1 MRQVQSQPAVS
12 GRRQIGFRVAATLIS
27 ITLFLV
33 VAEVG
38 LRLFATDIGMLMRLF
53 EKTDD
58 PRPYALRPDAL
69 VEFSGLNAP
78 LGRTILWQVN
88 SQGLRDDRTIAPRS
102 DRFRIATAGDSEA
115 FGWSVAL
122 EETVQRRM
130 EAIDDRVEVLNLAI
144 PGYNVADS
152 NEHLEQNL
160 ASFDPD
166 LVIFLATKNDFDPSL
181 EVGTI
186 YSKARILMWL
196 RLLYQMSQTSER
208 KALRRSPE
216 RKRFFANELDRMIRH
231 CERLGVPLIIGF
243 TKWKNREDLQDHLSP
258 DSWLATH
265 PDGQGDDGFSVR
277 LVNVDGQ
284 IYDIPDVDNHLS
296 ATAYGVMSELFC
308 RVISGSEQ
316 GDRCIPP
323 GWTPQS
329 R

>member
-1 MRQVQSQPAVS
+1 MSRVESQPAAS
-12 GRRQIGFRVAATLIS
+12 GQRQIGFRVAATLIS

-33 VAEVG
+33 VAEIG
-38 LRLFATDIGMLMRLF
+38 LRLFAPDIGVLMRLF

-69 VEFSGLNAP
+69 VEFSGLGSP

-88 SQGLRDDRTIAPRS
+88 SQGLRADRPIAPRS
-102 DRFRIATAGDSEA
+102 DRFRIATAGDSET

-122 EETVQRRM
+122 EETFQRRM
-130 EAIDDRVEVLNLAI
+130 EAIDDRIEVLNLAI

-152 NEHLEQNL
+152 NKHLERNL

-181 EVGTI
+181 EMGTI
-186 YSKARILMWL
+186 FGKARILMWA
-196 RLLYQMSQTSER
+196 RLLYQMSQTSDR

-231 CERLGVPLIIGF
+231 CERLGVPLVIGF
-243 TKWKNREDLQDHLSP
+243 TKWENRQDLQDHLRP
-258 DSWLATH
+258 DSWLAIH

-277 LVNVDGQ
+277 LVNVDGR

-296 ATAYGVMSELFC
+296 APAYEVMAELFC
-308 RVISGSEQ
+308 RVISGSER